1 MNWWQRLRNR
11 PALEQS
17 LDAELRDHFERQ
29 VADGL
34 RQGLDEDEARRRAR
48 LQFGGI
54 EQVKE
59 DCRDARGTRWAE
71 NLWHD
76 LRFALRSLR
85 KSPAFTAAAVC
96 TLALGIGA
104 NAAIFSVVNAVFLR
118 PLPYRDPSRLM
129 WATEYQPKSNQTIVY
144 TPEYAAWKEQNRTF
158 DYLEGFGT
166 TTGMNLSVAGQ
177 PAMRVDVANVTP
189 GFFPMVGVAPHM
201 GRQFSPEESQAA
213 VAIVSDSFWRAS
225 LDADPAVLGH
235 TVTLNGK
242 SWTIVG
248 VMPPGF
254 VYPDAPSAA
263 VWLPGAVP
271 PGTSDPSG
279 GMHFVQ
285 GVVGRLKPGVTA
297 EQARADLSVIARRM
311 DNLYPKPWFGMH
323 LAATVRVV
331 PLQQQLGG
339 NSRAALLVL
348 TGAVAFILLIACA
361 NVANLFLTRAVARAR
376 EISIRTAIGASRGRL
391 VQLLLTES
399 LALGAMGGA
408 LGMVL
413 LFWGRTA
420 LTFLIPREIS
430 PDIPI
435 DWHVVV
441 FAVACA
447 LTAGMLFG
455 LAPAVAASRIR
466 LSTTGRHGSRIR
478 GGLVVCQ
485 LALSLILLTGA
496 GLLLRS
502 FVVLFTSQP
511 GFDPH
516 QVLTASVSLSPPNL
530 YGPRQQIAFAARVV
544 ASLES
549 IPGVE
554 YAAVSN
560 QPPFGTFNA
569 IGSGLHAEGQEETAV
584 TVVFTRAT
592 ANYFTALRVPLIAG
606 RAFRAG
612 DGDVAILNQTLARV
626 LFPNRDPVGQRIAV
640 NAKDPLLTVV
650 GVVAD
655 TRHRALDDKIW
666 PELFQPFEWKPSP
679 FLTLVI
685 RSAADVTS
693 AVRSAVQ
700 AIDPNQ
706 PLFRILPLEDQLS
719 DSLAERRRRAV
730 LLGLFA
736 ALALA
741 IAAVGVYGVMS
752 YAVTRRTHEVGI
764 RLALGAQRSDVL
776 LTFLVSGLR
785 LAGLGIVAGL
795 LGARALTHLLNTFL
809 YGVRPTD
816 PYTFLVVSAALAAAA
831 AVASYL
837 PARRATRVDPLVALR
852 HE

>member
-11 PALEQS
+11 QALEQS

-34 RQGLDEDEARRRAR
+34 RQGLDEEEARRRAR

-76 LRFALRSLR
+76 LRFAQRSLR
-85 KSPAFTAAAVC
+85 KSPAFAAAAVG

-129 WATEYQPKSNQTIVY
+129 WVTESMPKFARPIVLTPEFGAWKAQNQTF
-144 TPEYAAWKEQNRTF
+144 EQM
-158 DYLEGFGT
+158 EAFGT
-166 TTGMNLSVAGQ
+166 TTGVNLTMAGQ
-177 PAMRVDVANVTP
+177 PAMRVDSASVTP
-189 GFFPMVGVAPHM
+189 GFFSMLGVAPHI
-201 GRQFSPEESQAA
+201 GRNFTPEESQAD
-213 VAIVSDSFWRAS
+213 VAIVSDSFWRTS
-225 LDADPAVLGH
+225 LNADPAFVGR
-235 TVTLNGK
+235 TITLNGK
-242 SWTIVG
+242 AWTIVG

-263 VWLPGAVP
+263 VWLPNEVP
-271 PGTSDPSG
+271 PDALVAKR
-279 GMHFVQ
+279 GMRFVMAL
-285 GVVGRLKPGVTA
+285 GRLKPQATP
-297 EQARADLSVIARRM
+297 EQARADLNVIARRT
-311 DNLYPKPWFGMH
+311 DNLYPTPWSGYH
-323 LAATVRVV
+323 QSASARVV

-339 NSRAALLVL
+339 NSRAALVVL

-399 LALGAMGGA
+399 LALGIVGGA
-408 LGMVL
+408 LGIGV
-413 LFWGRTA
+413 LFWGRSA

-430 PDIPI
+430 PDIPV
-435 DWHVVV
+435 DWRVVV

-502 FVVLFTSQP
+502 FLVLFTTQP
-511 GFDPH
+511 GFDPRH
-516 QVLTASVSLSPPNL
+516 VLTADVSLAPRNL
-530 YGPRQQIAFAARVV
+530 YGPRQQAAFAERVV
-544 ASLES
+544 ASIES

-554 YAAVSN
+554 SAAVSTEA
-560 QPPFGTFNA
+560 PFGTFNE
-569 IGSGLHAEGQEETAV
+569 IGSGLHAEGQPETAE
-584 TVVFTRAT
+584 TVVYTGAT
-592 ANYFTALRVPLIAG
+592 ADYFTALRVPLIAG

-612 DGDVAILNQTLARV
+612 DGDVAILNQSLARL
-626 LFPNRDPVGQRIAV
+626 LFPNRDPIGERLAV

-655 TRHRALDDKIW
+655 TRHRALDDKVW
-666 PELFQPFEWKPSP
+666 PEIFQPFDRRPST
-679 FLTLVI
+679 FLTVVI
-685 RSAADVTS
+685 RSGADVTS

-700 AIDPNQ
+700 AIDRDQ
-706 PLFRILPLEDQLS
+706 PLYHIQPLEDQLAE
-719 DSLAERRRRAV
+719 SLAERRRRAV

-764 RLALGAQRSDVL
+764 RLALGAQRGDVL
-776 LTFLVSGLR
+776 LTFLMSGLR
-785 LAGLGIVAGL
+785 LAGLGIGAGL
-795 LGARALTHLLNTFL
+795 LGARALTHLLNSLL
-809 YGVRPTD
+809 YGVKSTD
-816 PYTFLVVSAALAAAA
+816 PYTFLLVSVALGAAAT
-831 AVASYL
+831 VASYL